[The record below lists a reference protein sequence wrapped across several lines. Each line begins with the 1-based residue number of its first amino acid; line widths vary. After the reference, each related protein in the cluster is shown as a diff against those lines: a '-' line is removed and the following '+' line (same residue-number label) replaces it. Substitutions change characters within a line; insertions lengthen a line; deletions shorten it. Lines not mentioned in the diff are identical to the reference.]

1 MTTSEIARLAE
12 TIEIRMQEA
21 FWAALP
27 SSLER
32 RRGMQLHC
40 VGGALVSVTPKS
52 TSLQRNRVLGLGVR
66 ERASEEMVDQIM
78 DLYRAAR
85 VTRFSFH
92 LSPGR
97 QSSEIKAWITR
108 RGFHLNHRYAK
119 LLRDTSPPPP
129 AAATRLA
136 VKRISRT
143 DARAFA
149 AIVGEV
155 FAGPEDGQSWL
166 AAAVGRHG
174 FTHYLA
180 MDGARPVAA
189 GVVYVEGESAWM
201 GPAATLTA
209 YRRRGAHG
217 ALIAARLR
225 RAAARGAKWVACAT
239 LEQLPRRPT
248 GSYRNLL
255 KQGFKLHYLRP
266 IWVWEQQ

>member
-12 TIEIRMQEA
+12 TIEIRMNEA

-27 SSLER
+27 SRLER
-32 RRGMQLHC
+32 ERRLQLHC
-40 VGGALVSVTPKS
+40 VGGALVNVTPKS
-52 TSLQRNRVLGLGVR
+52 TSLRRNRVLGLGVR
-66 ERASEEMVDQIM
+66 ESASEEMVDQIM

-92 LSPGR
+92 LSPGP
-97 QSSEIKAWITR
+97 QSDEIKAWIRR
-108 RGFHLNHRYAK
+108 RGFRLHHRYAK

-129 AAATRLA
+129 PATRLA
-136 VKRISRT
+136 VKRISKTEART
-143 DARAFA
+143 FA
-149 AIVGEV
+149 AILGEA
-155 FAGPEDGQSWL
+155 FAGPEDGESWL
-166 AAAVGRHG
+166 AAAVGRPG
-174 FTHYLA
+174 FSHYLA
-180 MDGARPVAA
+180 LDGDRPVAA
-189 GVVYVEGESAWM
+189 GVVYVEGQCAWM

-239 LEQLPRRPT
+239 LEPFPRRPA

-266 IWVWEQQ
+266 IWVWEHR

>member
-21 FWAALP
+21 FWAAVP

-52 TSLQRNRVLGLGVR
+52 TSLRRNRVLGLGVR

-92 LSPGR
+92 LSHGR

-108 RGFHLNHRYAK
+108 RGFHLHHRHAK

-129 AAATRLA
+129 AATRLA
-136 VKRISRT
+136 VKRISRAE
-143 DARAFA
+143 ARAFA
-149 AIVGEV
+149 TIVGEV

-166 AAAVGRHG
+166 AAAVGWPG
-174 FTHYLA
+174 FSHYVA
-180 MDGARPVAA
+180 FDGDRPVAA
-189 GVVYVEGESAWM
+189 GEVYVEGEWAWM

-225 RAAARGAKWVACAT
+225 RAAAQGAKWVACAT
-239 LEQLPRRPT
+239 LEPLPGRPT

-266 IWVWEQQ
+266 IWVWEQR